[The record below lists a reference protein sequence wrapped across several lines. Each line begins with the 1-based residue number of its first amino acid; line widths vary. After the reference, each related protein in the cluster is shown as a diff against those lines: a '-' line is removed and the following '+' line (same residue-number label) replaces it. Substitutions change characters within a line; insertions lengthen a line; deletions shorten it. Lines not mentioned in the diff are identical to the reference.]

1 MSKFYYTTG
10 GEDKPI
16 GPVSLDELRTL
27 AAEGKIHGNTPV
39 IREGGEEWGRFKEFQ
54 AGERTKE
61 VVERVTDRAALV
73 VAALQTRESRT
84 FALGFLI
91 SIIRVVTLP
100 WDIIANS
107 IRVASDWGA
116 ARFIAVPADRLTSAT
131 LGKVAA
137 PVIILLWTV
146 LWLGDAVCMLIVGR
160 PSFLLSLA
168 SIVANFMT
176 MGFSF
181 SGDADLSQRMAG
193 GAAKG
198 ALTAIFTVQGF
209 GDRLGWAIKIG
220 TTGYFFTIFWALIGE
235 AFSALS
241 ALIGLRAEFKRG
253 ENRTLPVMEP
263 AQDQI
268 PTS

>member
-1 MSKFYYTTG
+1 MQKYYYTTG
-10 GEDKPI
+10 GDDKPI
-16 GPVSLDELRTL
+16 GPVSFDELRTL

-39 IREGGEEWGRFKEFQ
+39 IREGAEEWGRFKEFQ
-54 AGERTKE
+54 AGE
-61 VVERVTDRAALV
+61 VVERVTERAARV
-73 VAALQTRESRT
+73 VAAFQTRESQT

-91 SIIRVVTLP
+91 SAIRFLTLP
-100 WDIIANS
+100 WDIVANS

-131 LGKVAA
+131 LGKVGA

-146 LWLGDAVCMLIVGR
+146 FWLGDAVCMLIVGR

-168 SIVANFMT
+168 SIVVNFIT
-176 MGFSF
+176 MGISV
-181 SGDADLSQRMAG
+181 SGDADLSQRMAT

-198 ALTAIFTVQGF
+198 ALTAIFTVQNF

-235 AFSALS
+235 AFSGLA
-241 ALIGLRAEFKRG
+241 ALIGLRGEFKRG
-253 ENRTLPVMEP
+253 VT
-263 AQDQI
+263 
-268 PTS
+268 